1 MENQENMKEI
11 ADVVI
16 VGAGPGGAM
25 AGYALVQAGADV
37 VLLDRATFPRD
48 KSCGDGL
55 GYDALM
61 LLKQMGL
68 RPWIEAEEFSRNRQF
83 LLSSP
88 DGTSAVAPG
97 PEAKQSY
104 AIPRT
109 ELDAQL
115 VEAVAG
121 AGVRLHVGTHV
132 TGLERLAPDRV
143 RLSATRD
150 GATVHYEAPLVIAAD
165 GGHAT
170 FTRSLGLAPHPA
182 EMVAVRAYYEGDLGP
197 ADQFEIHWDAA
208 VLPAY
213 CWIFPSGAGR
223 ANVGVGAYTRDVK
236 AGRLNLRAELETFIA
251 HNPHAQARLGSAR
264 RISRVV
270 GHPLRA
276 DAPDVTPYADNVL
289 VAGEAAG
296 VVNPLSG
303 EGIGPSMV
311 CGEMAADHA
320 LRALERGAFS
330 AEALADYG
338 RDFHAR
344 FDAGHRAA
352 RLVRRLVQYPWA
364 INRVMHRASRDVTY
378 ATQIYRIL
386 CGELSMTVFFTP
398 QMMIKTL
405 LG

>member
-1 MENQENMKEI
+1 MKN
-11 ADVVI
+11 ADVLI
-16 VGAGPGGAM
+16 IGAGPGGAT
-25 AGYALVQAGADV
+25 AAYVLGQAGVDV

-55 GYDALM
+55 GYDALV
-61 LLKQMGL
+61 LLTQMGL
-68 RPWIEAEEFSRNRQF
+68 RPWIEAGDLSRNRQF

-88 DGTSAVAPG
+88 DGTSAVATG
-97 PEAKQSY
+97 PEAVQSY

-115 VEAVAG
+115 VATVVEAG
-121 AGVRLHVGTHV
+121 ARLHVGTHV
-132 TGLERLAPDRV
+132 TALERIAPDRV
-143 RLSATRD
+143 RLTATRD
-150 GATVHYEAPLVIAAD
+150 GEAVYYEAPLIIAAD
-165 GGHAT
+165 GGRAT
-170 FTRSLGLAPHPA
+170 FTRSLGLAPRPA

-223 ANVGVGAYTRDVK
+223 ANVGVGAHVRDVK
-236 AGRLNLRAELETFIA
+236 AERLNLRAELETFIA

-264 RISRVV
+264 RISRVI

-311 CGEMAADHA
+311 CGELAAEHA
-320 LRALERGAFS
+320 LRALERGAFT

-338 RDFHAR
+338 RAFHAH

-352 RLVRRLVQYPWA
+352 RLVRRLVRYPWA
-364 INRVMHRASRDVTY
+364 INRVMHRAGRDVTY

-386 CGELSMTVFFTP
+386 CGELSMTAFFTP
-398 QMMIKTL
+398 QMMWKTL